1 MAKGNLFTRSDTMFG
16 ICQGLGEDLGFN
28 PNYLRVALGVA
39 LVFKPEI
46 TIGVYLALGI
56 VVLASRLL
64 VPTRAKAAMS
74 DAPAIA
80 TPVPAPVPALGPASR
95 DNVNDAQALALAA

>member
-74 DAPAIA
+74 DAPAVA
-80 TPVPAPVPALGPASR
+80 TPVPAPASR